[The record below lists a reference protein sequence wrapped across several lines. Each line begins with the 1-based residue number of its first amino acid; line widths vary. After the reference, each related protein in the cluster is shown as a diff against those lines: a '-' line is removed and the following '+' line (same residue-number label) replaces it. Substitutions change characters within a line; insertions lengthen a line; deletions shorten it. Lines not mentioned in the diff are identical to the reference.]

1 MAKAIYE
8 SLFHWLIEELN
19 RKLNISNTHEE
30 RVRHIKLLDIYGFEI
45 FDNNSFEQLCVNY
58 TN

>member
-19 RKLNISNTHEE
+19 RKLNITNAQEE
-30 RVRHIKLLDIYGFEI
+30 HVRHIKLLDIYGFEV
-45 FDNNSFEQLCVNY
+45 FEHNSFEQLCVNY

>member
-19 RKLNISNTHEE
+19 RKLNVSNANEE
-30 RVRHIKLLDIYGFEI
+30 RVRHIKLLDIYGFEV
-45 FDNNSFEQLCVNY
+45 FDHNSFEQLCVNY